1 MRAKYIKVNRNK
13 QQSPKTQKKKNKKQ
27 TKKEKKKKKKKKKK
41 EKYLKKHL
49 TDKPYK
55 RAETLKKHKTI
66 DYN

>member
-13 QQSPKTQKKKNKKQ
+13 QQSPKTQKQTKKQ
-27 TKKEKKKKKKKKKK
+27 TNKGKKN
-41 EKYLKKHL
+41 LKKHL

-55 RAETLKKHKTI
+55 RAETLKKKHKTI

>member
-1 MRAKYIKVNRNK
+1 MRAKYIKVNQNK
-13 QQSPKTQKKKNKKQ
+13 QQSPKTQKKKNKTKQ
-27 TKKEKKKKKKKKKK
+27 NKNKKQNKTKK
-41 EKYLKKHL
+41 KYLKKHL